1 MTKRQSLLLLACFVG
16 AGVAIGSMAA
26 PVPPAKASARLQPI
40 AEWRISYGKTVE
52 MYEFDGAGRCIIILG
67 DGGIDCEWSR

>member
-26 PVPPAKASARLQPI
+26 PVPQAKAGASLQSVAKWQLENGSKVRLYQL
-40 AEWRISYGKTVE
+40 
-52 MYEFDGAGRCIIILG
+52 DGVGRCIVVN
-67 DGGIDCEWSR
+67 DNGIDCEWSR